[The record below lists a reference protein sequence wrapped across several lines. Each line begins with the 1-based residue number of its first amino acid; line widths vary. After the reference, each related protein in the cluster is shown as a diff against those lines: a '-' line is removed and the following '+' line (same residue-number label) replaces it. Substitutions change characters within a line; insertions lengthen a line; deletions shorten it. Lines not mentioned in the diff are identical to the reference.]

1 MKSSGVSF
9 IPPLKPLVR
18 GVRIANVMTTSSGF
32 FWVLEIVSNGKDVEG
47 GEEGSHCGQSALAWG
62 EVAKDR
68 AQSFRSHD
76 IGREKGANAR
86 AIENWNRCYR
96 KHSVEKA
103 MTK

>member
-32 FWVLEIVSNGKDVEG
+32 FWVLKVVSNSKDVEG
-47 GEEGSHCGQSALAWG
+47 GEEGSHRRQPALAWG
-62 EVAKDR
+62 EVAEDR

-76 IGREKGANAR
+76 I
-86 AIENWNRCYR
+86 
-96 KHSVEKA
+96 V
-103 MTK
+103 